1 MNHGQSA
8 DSTGGGGETGGHPH
22 RSGGHPNGSGG
33 HPHSG
38 GSHPHSDSSSTD
50 TGERSHP
57 HGRDYSKS
65 PLVVTWEV
73 TQACDLACDHCR
85 AEADPER
92 SADELTTEEGIEL
105 FEQVAEFSPEP
116 FMVLSG
122 GDPLKRPDIFEL
134 LEGAVDVGVT
144 PSITPATTP
153 LLDRE
158 TLERFAEI
166 GVGRVALSLDGATPQ
181 SHDGF
186 RGENGTYQKTMEA
199 ARWARELGL
208 SIQINTTVTAQ
219 TVDDLPKIADIVEEL
234 DAAMWEVF
242 FLVPVGRGEELQ
254 QLSPNEARELMKW
267 LYRRSQS
274 APYRVITVEAPFY
287 RRVAQEVQREQGSAG
302 RPVGSTGAGNGFVF
316 VSHTGEVR
324 PSGFL
329 GKSAGNVRETPLPE
343 LYQNADLMQ
352 RLRDRNS
359 FSGPCGACPMT
370 DDCGGSRSRAYAA
383 QGNPFG
389 TDPLCPWAASR
400 LNGAH
405 PEQPSD

>member
-1 MNHGQSA
+1 MNHGQSVDRLHA
-8 DSTGGGGETGGHPH
+8 ESSGSVNGHPH
-22 RSGGHPNGSGG
+22 GSGG
-33 HPHSG
+33 HPHSNG
-38 GSHPHSDSSSTD
+38 GHPHSEDATD

-57 HGRDYSKS
+57 HGRDYSES

-92 SADELTTEEGIEL
+92 SAGELSTEEGIEL
-105 FEQVAEFSPEP
+105 FEQVAEFSPQP

-134 LEGAVDVGVT
+134 LEGAADAGVT

-158 TLERFAEI
+158 TLERFADI
-166 GVGRVALSLDGATPQ
+166 GVGRVALSLDGATPA

-186 RGENGTYQKTMEA
+186 RGETGTYQKTMEA

-208 SIQINTTVTAQ
+208 SIQINTTVTAE
-219 TVDDLPKIADIVEEL
+219 TVDDLPAIADIVEEL

-242 FLVPVGRGEELQ
+242 FLVPVGRGQELQ
-254 QLSPNEARELMKW
+254 QLSPNEARELMEW

-287 RRVAQEVQREQGSAG
+287 RRVAQDVQREEGVAG

-329 GKSAGNVRETPLPE
+329 DKSAGNVRDTPLPE
-343 LYQNADLMQ
+343 LYRNADLMQ
-352 RLRDRNS
+352 RLRDRSS
-359 FSGPCGACPMT
+359 FAGPCGACPMT
-370 DDCGGSRSRAYAA
+370 NDCGGSRSRAYASSA
-383 QGNPFG
+383 NPFG
-389 TDPLCPWAASR
+389 SDPLCPWAASR

-405 PEQPSD
+405 PQRPSD